1 MWIPKGGKSMK
12 LKFLGAAHEVTG
24 SCTLLETGDY
34 KILIDCGMEQGADTY
49 ENCEI
54 PVLPSNIDCVLLTHA
69 HIDHSG
75 KIPMLTAQGFQGPI
89 YCTGATR
96 VLCDMMLKD
105 SAHIQESEAEWKN
118 RKGQRSGDAKYIP
131 LYTMQD
137 VEETMPLF
145 VPCEYEKRYE
155 ILKGVS
161 IRFADAG
168 HLLGSS
174 SIEVTVTEGE
184 ETKVI
189 LFSGDVGNIDRP
201 LIKDPVK
208 PQKADVVIVESTYG
222 NRYHGA
228 RADYVSQMTRIIQE
242 TLDRGG
248 NLVIPAFAVGRTQEM
263 LYLIR
268 HIKDQHL
275 IKNHSNFPVWVDSP
289 MAVEATEIYSGNVMG
304 YYDEE
309 AMEYIRNGIDILHF
323 PGLKMSITSQDSMA
337 LNNDKTPKVIISA
350 SGMCEAGR
358 IRHHLK
364 HNLWRSESTILF
376 VGYQSAG
383 TLGNKLL
390 SGVPRVKLFGE
401 DIQVNA
407 HIAQMDGISGH
418 ADLGILLDWL
428 GNLQEKP
435 EMVYVNHGEDEVC
448 DEFAQTIK
456 EQLGFSAI
464 APYNGAVYNLLTG
477 ECLEEGNKIKIHKEP
492 VKKAKTLSAVYENL
506 LRAGRRLLAII
517 EKSSGFANKDLK
529 KFAAEIDKLCDKWE
543 N

>member
-1 MWIPKGGKSMK
+1 MK
-12 LKFLGAAHEVTG
+12 LRFLGAAHEVTG
-24 SCTLLETGDY
+24 SCTLLEAGKY
-34 KILIDCGMEQGADTY
+34 KILVDCGMEQGADTY

-54 PVLPSNIDCVLLTHA
+54 PIMPADIDCVLITHA

-75 KIPMLTAQGFQGPI
+75 KVPMLVARGFDGPI
-89 YCTGATR
+89 YCTSATK

-118 RKGQRSGDAKYIP
+118 RKSLRSGGEKYVP

-137 VEETMPLF
+137 VEKTIPMF
-145 VPCEYEKRYE
+145 VPCSYEKSYP
-155 ILKGVS
+155 ILENVS
-161 IRFADAG
+161 IRFIDAG

-174 SIEVTVTEGE
+174 SIEVTVTEGDV
-184 ETKVI
+184 TKII
-189 LFSGDVGNIDRP
+189 LFSGDVGNVDRP
-201 LIKDPVK
+201 LIKDPQK
-208 PQKADVVIVESTYG
+208 PERADIVVIESTYG
-222 NRYHGA
+222 NRYHGK
-228 RADYVSQMTRIIQE
+228 RADYVSQLTRMIQD

-275 IKNHSNFPVWVDSP
+275 VKNHPNFQVWVDSP

-304 YYDEE
+304 YYDDE

-323 PGLKMSITSQDSMA
+323 NGLHKSVTSADSIA
-337 LNNDKTPKVIISA
+337 LNTDETPKVIISA

-364 HNLWRSESTILF
+364 HNLWRANSTILF
-376 VGYQSAG
+376 VGYQSVG

-390 SGVPRVKLFGE
+390 NGAGSVKLFGE
-401 DIQVNA
+401 EIQVNA
-407 HIAQMDGISGH
+407 RIEKMDGISGH

-428 GNLQEKP
+428 GNIREKP
-435 EMVYVNHGEDEVC
+435 QQVFVNHGEDAVC
-448 DEFAQTIK
+448 DEFAETIK
-456 EQLGFSAI
+456 EQLDFSAT
-464 APYNGAVYNLLTG
+464 APYNGSVYDLITG
-477 ECLEEGNKIKIHKEP
+477 ECLEEGNKVRIRKEEP
-492 VKKAKTLSAVYENL
+492 VKISRKGKSISAVYEHV
-506 LRAGRRLLAII
+506 LRALRRLTVLV
-517 EKSSGFANKDLK
+517 ERSDGWANKDLK
-529 KFAAEIDKLCDKWE
+529 KFASDINDVCDKWE

>member
-1 MWIPKGGKSMK
+1 MK

-24 SCTLLETGDY
+24 SCTLLETGEY
-34 KILIDCGMEQGADTY
+34 KILVDCGMEQGVDTY

-54 PVLPSNIDCVLLTHA
+54 PVLPADIDCVLLTHA

-75 KIPMLTAQGFQGPI
+75 KIPMLVAQGFEGTI
-89 YCTGATR
+89 YSTGATK

-105 SAHIQESEAEWKN
+105 SAHIQESETEWKN
-118 RKGQRSGDAKYIP
+118 RKAARSGDAKYVP

-137 VEETMPLF
+137 VEKTLPLF
-145 VPCEYEKRYE
+145 VPCEYEKSYQ
-155 ILKGVS
+155 ILDNIK
-161 IRFADAG
+161 IRFIDAG

-174 SIEVTVTEGE
+174 SIEVTVTEGDV
-184 ETKVI
+184 TKVI

-201 LIKDPVK
+201 LIKDPMK
-208 PQKADVVIVESTYG
+208 PEKADIVIIESTYG
-222 NRYHGA
+222 NRHHGA
-228 RADYVSQMTRIIQE
+228 RADYISQMTRMIQE

-268 HIKDQHL
+268 HIKDNNL
-275 IKNHSNFPVWVDSP
+275 IKNHPNFQVWVDSP
-289 MAVEATEIYSGNVMG
+289 MAVEATEIYSGNIMG

-309 AMEYIRNGIDILHF
+309 AMEYIRKGIDILHF
-323 PGLKMSITSQDSMA
+323 NGLHKSVTSADSMA
-337 LNNDKTPKVIISA
+337 LNTDKTPKVIISA

-376 VGYQSAG
+376 VGYQSVG

-390 SGVPRVKLFGE
+390 SGASKVKLFGE

-407 HIAQMDGISGH
+407 HIETMDGISGH

-428 GNLQEKP
+428 GNLKEKP
-435 EMVYVNHGEDEVC
+435 ECVFVNHGEDEVC
-448 DEFAQTIK
+448 DEFAETIK
-456 EQLGFSAI
+456 NTLGFFAT
-464 APYNGAVYNLLTG
+464 APYNGAVYDLITG
-477 ECLEEGNKIKIHKEP
+477 ECLEEGNTVRIRKEEP
-492 VKKAKTLSAVYENL
+492 VKKPKVVSAVFENL
-506 LRAGRRLLAII
+506 LRAAKRLLAVA
-517 EKSSGFANKDLK
+517 EKSSGLAHKDMK
-529 KFAAEIDKLCDKWE
+529 KFTAEIEKLCYKWE

>member
-1 MWIPKGGKSMK
+1 MK
-12 LKFLGAAHEVTG
+12 LQFLGAAHEVTG
-24 SCTLLETGDY
+24 SCTLLETDDY
-34 KILIDCGMEQGADTY
+34 KILIDCGMEQGIDTY
-49 ENCEI
+49 ENCDI
-54 PVLPSNIDCVLLTHA
+54 PVLPSEIDCVLLTHA

-75 KIPMLTAQGFQGPI
+75 KIPMLTAQGFQGTV

-96 VLCDMMLKD
+96 VLCDMMLRD

-118 RKGQRSGDAKYIP
+118 RKAQRSGEAKYVP
-131 LYTMQD
+131 LYTLQD
-137 VEETMPLF
+137 VEATMPLF
-145 VPCEYEKRYE
+145 VPCDYEKEYQ
-155 ILKGVS
+155 ILNNVK
-161 IRFADAG
+161 IRFIDAG

-174 SIEVTVTEGE
+174 SIEVTVTENDV
-184 ETKVI
+184 TKVI

-201 LIKDPVK
+201 LIKDPIR
-208 PQKADVVIVESTYG
+208 PEKADIVVIESTYG

-228 RADYVSQMTRIIQE
+228 RADYISQMTRILQE

-268 HIKDQHL
+268 HIKDNHL
-275 IKNHSNFPVWVDSP
+275 IKNHPNFEVWVDSP

-323 PGLKMSITSQDSMA
+323 PGLKMSVTSQDSMT
-337 LNNDKTPKVIISA
+337 LNQNKTPKVIISA

-376 VGYQSAG
+376 VGYQSVG

-390 SGVPRVKLFGE
+390 GGASSVKLFGE
-401 DIQVNA
+401 NIQVNA
-407 HIAQMDGISGH
+407 HIEQMDGISGH

-428 GNLQEKP
+428 GNLREKP

-448 DEFAQTIK
+448 DEFAGTIQK
-456 EQLGFSAI
+456 QLGFSTT
-464 APYNGAVYNLLTG
+464 APYNGAVYDLITG
-477 ECLEEGNKIKIHKEP
+477 ECLEEGNKIKIHKEVP
-492 VKKAKTLSAVYENL
+492 KKGKVLSAVYENL
-506 LRAGRRLLAII
+506 LRAGRRLLALIDR
-517 EKSSGFANKDLK
+517 SSGLANKDLK
-529 KFAAEIDKLCDKWE
+529 KFTAEIDKLCDKWE

>member
-1 MWIPKGGKSMK
+1 MK
-12 LKFLGAAHEVTG
+12 LTFIGAAHEVTG
-24 SCTLLETGDY
+24 SCHFLEANG
-34 KILIDCGMEQGADTY
+34 KSILIDCGMEQGADTY

-54 PVLPSNIDCVLLTHA
+54 PVLPSKIDCVLLTHA

-75 KIPMLTAQGFQGPI
+75 KIPMLTAQGFQGAV

-118 RKGQRSGDAKYIP
+118 RKGQRAGEARYVP

-137 VEETMPLF
+137 VEQTMPLF
-145 VPCEYEKRYE
+145 VSCEYEKQYE
-155 ILKGVS
+155 ILEGVS
-161 IRFADAG
+161 IRFMDAG

-184 ETKVI
+184 DTKVI
-189 LFSGDVGNIDRP
+189 LFSGDVGNVDRP
-201 LIKDPVK
+201 LIKDPMK
-208 PQKADVVIVESTYG
+208 PQKADVVVVESTYG
-222 NRYHGA
+222 NRYHGP
-228 RADYVSQMTRIIQE
+228 RADYVSQMTRIIQD

-268 HIKDQHL
+268 HIKDHHL
-275 IKNHSNFPVWVDSP
+275 IKNHPNFPVWVDSP

-376 VGYQSAG
+376 VGYQSVG

-401 DIQVNA
+401 DILVNA

-428 GNLQEKP
+428 GNLKEKP
-435 EMVYVNHGEDEVC
+435 EMVYVNHGEDAVC
-448 DEFAQTIK
+448 DEFAQTIR
-456 EQLGFSAI
+456 EQLGFSAV

-492 VKKAKTLSAVYENL
+492 AKKGKVISAVYENL

-517 EKSSGFANKDLK
+517 EKSSGLANKDLK
-529 KFAAEIDKLCDKWE
+529 KFTAEIDKLCDKWE
-543 N
+543 S

>member
-1 MWIPKGGKSMK
+1 M
-12 LKFLGAAHEVTG
+12 LLEFLGAAHEVTG
-24 SCTLLETGDY
+24 SCHFISFGD
-34 KILIDCGMEQGADTY
+34 KNFLVDCGMEQGADTY

-54 PVLPSNIDCVLLTHA
+54 PVLPSEIDCVLLTHA

-75 KIPMLTAQGFQGPI
+75 KVPMLAAQGFQGPI

-118 RKGQRSGDAKYIP
+118 RKSQRSGGAKYIP

-137 VEETMPLF
+137 VEKTLPLF
-145 VPCEYEKRYE
+145 VPCDYEKSYQVLE
-155 ILKGVS
+155 NIKV
-161 IRFADAG
+161 RFIDAG

-174 SIEVTVTEGE
+174 SIELTVTEGDV
-184 ETKVI
+184 TKVI

-201 LIKDPVK
+201 LIRDPMK
-208 PQKADVVIVESTYG
+208 PEYADIVIVESTYG
-222 NRYHGA
+222 NRHHGA
-228 RADYVSQMTRIIQE
+228 RADYISQMTRMIQE

-268 HIKDQHL
+268 YIKDNHL
-275 IKNHSNFPVWVDSP
+275 IKNHPNFQVWVDSP
-289 MAVEATEIYSGNVMG
+289 MAVEATEIYAGNVMG

-323 PGLKMSITSQDSMA
+323 SGLRKSVTSADSIA
-337 LNNDKTPKVIISA
+337 LNTDKTPKVIISA

-376 VGYQSAG
+376 VGYQSVG

-390 SGVPRVKLFGE
+390 NGAVKVKLFGE
-401 DIQVNA
+401 DVQVNA
-407 HIAQMDGISGH
+407 HIEKMDGISGH

-428 GNLQEKP
+428 GNLKNQP
-435 EMVYVNHGEDEVC
+435 QQVFVNHGEDLVC
-448 DEFAQTIK
+448 DEFAETIK
-456 EQLGFSAI
+456 NELGFFAT
-464 APYNGAVYNLLTG
+464 APYNGAVYDLISG
-477 ECLEEGNKIKIHKEP
+477 ECLEEGNKVRIRKEEP
-492 VKKAKTLSAVYENL
+492 LQKRKVGSAIYENL
-506 LRAGRRLLAII
+506 LRAARRLLAVV
-517 EKSSGFANKDLK
+517 EKSSGFANKDMK
-529 KFAAEIDKLCDKWE
+529 KFTAEIDALCDKWE

>member
-1 MWIPKGGKSMK
+1 MK

-24 SCTLLETGDY
+24 SCTLLEAGDY
-34 KILIDCGMEQGADTY
+34 NILIDCGMEQGADTY

-54 PVLPSNIDCVLLTHA
+54 PVLPANIDCVLLTHA

-75 KIPMLTAQGFQGPI
+75 KIPMLTAQGFHGSI

-118 RKGQRSGDAKYIP
+118 RKAIRSGGAKYVP
-131 LYTMQD
+131 LYTLKD
-137 VEETMPLF
+137 VEQTLPLF
-145 VPCEYEKRYE
+145 VPCEYEKSYQ
-155 ILKGVS
+155 ILENIS
-161 IRFADAG
+161 IRFIDAG

-174 SIEVTVTEGE
+174 SIEVTVTEGDV
-184 ETKVI
+184 TKVI
-189 LFSGDVGNIDRP
+189 LFSGDVGNVDRP

-208 PQKADVVIVESTYG
+208 PKKADIVVVESTYG

-228 RADYVSQMTRIIQE
+228 RADYVSQLTRMIQE

-268 HIKDQHL
+268 HIKDNQL
-275 IKNHSNFPVWVDSP
+275 IKNHPNFQVWVDSP
-289 MAVEATEIYSGNVMG
+289 MAVEATEIYAGNVMG

-309 AMEYIRNGIDILHF
+309 AMEYIRKGIDILHF
-323 PGLKMSITSQDSMA
+323 HGLHKSVTSADSIA
-337 LNNDKTPKVIISA
+337 LNTDKTPKIIISA

-376 VGYQSAG
+376 VGYQSVG

-390 SGVPRVKLFGE
+390 SGATKVKLFGE
-401 DIQVNA
+401 EVQVNA
-407 HIAQMDGISGH
+407 HIEKMDGISGH

-428 GNLQEKP
+428 GNLEEAP
-435 EMVYVNHGEDEVC
+435 ETVFVNHGEDEVC
-448 DEFAQTIK
+448 NEFADTIK
-456 EQLGFSAI
+456 EQLGFFAT
-464 APYNGAVYNLLTG
+464 APYNGAVYDLITG
-477 ECLEEGNKIKIHKEP
+477 ECLEEGNKVRIHKEESA
-492 VKKAKTLSAVYENL
+492 KKGKAVSAVYENL
-506 LRAGRRLLAII
+506 LRAARRLLALV
-517 EKSSGFANKDLK
+517 ERCSGLANKDMK
-529 KFAAEIDKLCDKWE
+529 KFTAEIDALCNKWE
-543 N
+543 K